1 MLVNVEKYFKMIENF
16 IFIFSSFHVMT
27 DKTVSWQFCLQ

>member
-16 IFIFSSFHVMT
+16 IFIFSSFRVMT
-27 DKTVSWQFCLQ
+27 DKTVS